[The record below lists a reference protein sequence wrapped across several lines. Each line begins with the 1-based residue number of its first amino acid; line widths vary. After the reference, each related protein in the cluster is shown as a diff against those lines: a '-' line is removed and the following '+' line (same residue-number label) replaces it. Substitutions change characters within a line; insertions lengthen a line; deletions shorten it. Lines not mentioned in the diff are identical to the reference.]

1 MCGIVGFVSGTR
13 TAVAYYKRQK
23 FLRQALF
30 LDTLRGKDATGIFYH
45 TFKEMEEGSTE
56 SAYWL
61 KNAVPAP
68 EFLECTEFNA
78 LSSKMGDWAFCV
90 GHNRAATKGAKGKVD
105 NAHPFQ
111 ENDITLVHNG
121 TLTSSYALPGGGMHK
136 LGVEVDSHAICHNL
150 ATHSVDEVIKNL
162 SGAFA
167 LVWHDARDQSLNFIR
182 NKERPLY
189 LGECPYDNTIY
200 FMSELKM
207 LQLLDDRLDLGISQF
222 YTLDP
227 GILLKMWPGQE
238 KDPVIRKLELYTVP
252 TYSAPAYKGY
262 NTYPSYDWQEE
273 RSRQR
278 NFGGRWGL
286 YDGYDEDDSFYTPK
300 EEKRLGKTVAPS
312 AIQQAELLDLGLTV
326 EDRLHMEIKAVHVR
340 PLKGAGGWAIVQ
352 GKVNLLGTSLD
363 VLVSVPSSDVQGWS
377 FDISERRK
385 WTVSPVAVRY
395 DGKNTS
401 LICDLVFRNAYG
413 KEKFAIDTLD
423 WYPAGDN
430 VWLPEESW
438 KAMNMRCTLCDMPHD
453 INDAYDIIWDDDYVG
468 MCTACQDS
476 ATTPISEV
484 M

>member
-1 MCGIVGFVSGTR
+1 MCGIVGFVSGTP

-68 EFLECTEFNA
+68 EFLDCKEFNE
-78 LSSKMGDWAFCV
+78 LSTKMGDWAFCV

-121 TLTSSYALPGGGMHK
+121 TLTSSYDLPGGGMHK

-150 ATHSVDEVIKNL
+150 ATHTADEVIKNM

-182 NKERPLY
+182 NAERPLY

-207 LQLLDDRLDLGISQF
+207 LQLLDDRLTLGIKQY
-222 YTLDP
+222 YTLAP
-227 GILLKMWPGQE
+227 GILLTIWPGQE
-238 KDPVIRKLELYTVP
+238 KAPVLRKLELY
-252 TYSAPAYKGY
+252 SKPAYNPPHYSGY
-262 NTYPSYDWQEE
+262 RTYPSYDWAEE

-278 NFGGRWGL
+278 GFGSRWGL
-286 YDGYDEDDSFYTPK
+286 YDDDDDSFYSPK
-300 EEKRLGKTVAPS
+300 ETPRLGKSLAPS
-312 AIQQAELLDLGLTV
+312 AIQQAELLNLGLTV
-326 EDRLHMEIKAVHVR
+326 EDRLHMAIKTVHSMTKQEGEPR
-340 PLKGAGGWAIVQ
+340 SIIQ
-352 GKVNLLGTSLD
+352 GSVNLGEKPLD
-363 VLVSVPSSDVQGWS
+363 VWVSVPSYKAQGWS
-377 FDISERRK
+377 FDLAEGKK
-385 WTVSPVAVRY
+385 WTVRPVAVRY
-395 DGKNTS
+395 DGSHKS
-401 LICDLVFRNAYG
+401 LVCDLVCRGAYSD
-413 KEKFAIDTLD
+413 EKFAADTLN
-423 WYPAGDN
+423 WYPAGDD
-430 VWLPEESW
+430 VWLDEGSW
-438 KAMNMRCTLCDMPHD
+438 IAKDMRCTLCTMPHTLE
-453 INDAYDIIWDDDYVG
+453 DAYDIIWDEDYVG
-468 MCTACQDS
+468 MCSACQDFITFPAAES
-476 ATTPISEV
+476 V
-484 M
+484 